1 MVDIFRPDS
10 GVGKKIAIVRTK
22 MGYALKYGLGPY
34 FKNLISES
42 VKKLS
47 AYSLSFDESL
57 CEVAQECEMVVMV
70 RYL

>member
-1 MVDIFRPDS
+1 
-10 GVGKKIAIVRTK
+10 

-34 FKNLISES
+34 FKNLINES

-70 RYL
+70 RYW